1 MDGERRRAIEIK
13 RRNGGAVAGDDSNKS
28 TVPVR
33 NPPPLLLPPLLL
45 LDFDPA
51 FALPSIFKINPC
63 IIGQISKFS
72 LLVRMNCRAT
82 VYESCRLR
90 LRVPTLFMNHR
101 YPPLSTAET
110 NFLRYHRGS
119 SCFASC

>member
-72 LLVRMNCRAT
+72 LPVHGTGSIA
-82 VYESCRLR
+82 VQPS
-90 LRVPTLFMNHR
+90 MNHVVYDFV
-101 YPPLSTAET
+101 YPHYS
-110 NFLRYHRGS
+110 
-119 SCFASC
+119 